1 MAGYMTQE
9 HSRAQAV
16 GHQRE
21 IEKMNGYLVP
31 KDEVDISKIKVWS
44 QIAENFTSEDVSR
57 IR

>member
-1 MAGYMTQE
+1 MACYMTQE
-9 HSRAQAV
+9 RSRAQAV
-16 GHQRE
+16 KHLRE